1 MRFRAALLTLAL
13 PLPLLAELGCQAPDD
28 GGLFARDVAM
38 GAVGADLGGS
48 AAAVSGTGSASGAQT
63 NGGNDAASTA
73 SGSSNA
79 SGGVGASGGTGGR
92 STTAGSG
99 GGPGSMPPIVIESCD
114 MLEGAVTSELNGH
127 CYRVNLAEL
136 TFAAARD
143 ACLAGGGHLV
153 TISSE
158 AEDDFARDLHDGVHW
173 LGASDGFPDTMPGV
187 GTYTWVDEEEWSF
200 THWEDG
206 QPNAFET
213 NCADGSDES
222 DCFEHCAFQTDEGDW
237 NDRSCWHTIVS
248 ICEWDVQ
255 SEPDP
260 GGAAGAAGAGGAAAA
275 MGGAGATR

>member
-1 MRFRAALLTLAL
+1 MRSPAFALTLAL
-13 PLPLLAELGCQAPDD
+13 LLPVLATFGCQGPND
-28 GGLFARDVAM
+28 GGLFARDAAM
-38 GAVGADLGGS
+38 GAVAAESGGS
-48 AAAVSGTGSASGAQT
+48 SAATSGTGSAFGAQA
-63 NGGNDAASTA
+63 NGGSDVGTPA

-79 SGGVGASGGTGGR
+79 PGGVGASGGGG
-92 STTAGSG
+92 SAG
-99 GGPGSMPPIVIESCD
+99 GGESMQPPVIESCD

-127 CYRVNLAEL
+127 CYRVNLEEL

-143 ACLAGGGHLV
+143 ACQAGGGHLV

-173 LGASDGFPDTMPGV
+173 LGASDGFPDTMAGV
-187 GTYTWVDEEEWSF
+187 GTYTWVDQEDWDF

-213 NCADGSDES
+213 NCPDQGDAS

-255 SEPDP
+255 GEL
-260 GGAAGAAGAGGAAAA
+260 GAAGPSGGASAA
-275 MGGAGATR
+275 R